1 LSQKQP
7 VPGGC
12 STTTALEHPSGVRA
26 DDGASPVNRE
36 QVRASVAAATAVAL
50 LVVAVEPALSAS
62 PGGSETD
69 GCGTGEQAGEAEA
82 LARELVVLLNAH
94 RRSRGLRTL
103 RPSAALE
110 RSAVWK
116 ARHMARNGYLAHTD
130 LPGRRTLA
138 QRLRSCGFAGR
149 GWGEVLA
156 VGQRRARA
164 VVRAWL
170 ASPGHRSVLEARS
183 WRTAGAGVARAR
195 DGRLYW
201 ALDVGA

>member
-1 LSQKQP
+1 
-7 VPGGC
+7 V
-12 STTTALEHPSGVRA
+12 T
-26 DDGASPVNRE
+26 RE
-36 QVRASVAAATAVAL
+36 QVWASAAAAAAVAL
-50 LVVAVEPALSAS
+50 LAVAVGPALSAS
-62 PGGSETD
+62 PGRSETD
-69 GCGTGEQAGEAEA
+69 ACGTGEQASEAEAA
-82 LARELVVLLNAH
+82 LARELVILLNAH

-103 RPSAALE
+103 RPGAALE
-110 RSAVWK
+110 RSAMWK
-116 ARHMARNGYLAHTD
+116 ARHMARNGYLSHTD

-156 VGQRRARA
+156 VGQRRAAA

-170 ASPGHRSVLEARS
+170 SSPGHRSVLESRS

-195 DGRLYW
+195 DGWLYW

>member
-1 LSQKQP
+1 M
-7 VPGGC
+7 
-12 STTTALEHPSGVRA
+12 T
-26 DDGASPVNRE
+26 RE
-36 QVRASVAAATAVAL
+36 LLRASVGVAAAVAVLAVA
-50 LVVAVEPALSAS
+50 AEPASSSWPRGFAA
-62 PGGSETD
+62 D
-69 GCGTGEQAGEAEA
+69 ACAAGEQVGEAEAA
-82 LARELVVLLNAH
+82 LARELVVLVNAH

-103 RPSAALE
+103 RRGAALE

-116 ARHMARNGYLAHTD
+116 ARHMARNGYLSHTD

-170 ASPGHRSVLEARS
+170 SSPGHRVVLESRS

-195 DGRLYW
+195 DGTLYW
-201 ALDVGA
+201 ALDFGA